1 MLDPVLLRSFITVVD
16 TGNFTRAAE
25 YLHLTQSTV
34 SQHVLRLEDRL
45 GCQLLDRGQ
54 RHILPT
60 EEGERL
66 LGYARSILRLAEE
79 ACASVAAAQASAV
92 LRLGAPEEFMGAA
105 LMPTLAAVQAAHP
118 LLRVEVE
125 GGLSHEL
132 LRRYREGDLDLLL
145 VKQWEV
151 DADCHAQWAEP
162 LCWIAARD
170 AAAPAAGTAVPLV
183 AFPAGALY
191 RQEMT
196 AMLENCGRPWQV
208 RFCSPSLPS
217 LTAAV
222 AAGLGVS
229 LLPAACVGPEHR
241 VLTAAEGYAAPA
253 GLRLA
258 LYARARLSEAG
269 RALLRA
275 LTGYCEQRAAEV
287 SARAG

>member
-1 MLDPVLLRSFITVVD
+1 MLDPVLLRSFVTVVD

-34 SQHVLRLEDRL
+34 SQHVIRLEDSLDCR
-45 GCQLLDRGQ
+45 LLDRTQ
-54 RHILPT
+54 RHVLPT
-60 EEGERL
+60 EEGGRL

-79 ACASVAAAQASAV
+79 ARESVAAAPASAS
-92 LRLGAPEEFMGAA
+92 LRLGAPEDFMGST
-105 LMPTLAAVQAAHP
+105 LMPTLAAVQAAYP

-132 LRRYREGDLDLLL
+132 LRRYREGELDLLL

-151 DADCHAQWAEP
+151 DADCHAQWPEP
-162 LCWIAARD
+162 LCWIAAQGSPPP
-170 AAAPAAGTAVPLV
+170 APDTAVPLV

-196 AMLENCGRPWQV
+196 ALLEACGKPWHV
-208 RFCSPSLPS
+208 RFSSPSLPS

-222 AAGLGVS
+222 AAGMGIS
-229 LLPAACVGPEHR
+229 LLPAACVAPGHR
-241 VLTAAEGYAAPA
+241 VLTADEGYAAPG

-258 LYARARLSEAG
+258 LYARSRLSDAG
-269 RALLRA
+269 HALLRA
-275 LTGYCEQRAAEV
+275 LTAYCEL
-287 SARAG
+287 RAGTVTPPAA

>member
-1 MLDPVLLRSFITVVD
+1 MIDPVLLRSFLTVVE

-34 SQHVLRLEDRL
+34 SQHVIRLEDNL
-45 GCQLLDRGQ
+45 GCRLLDRTQ

-79 ACASVAAAQASAV
+79 ARESVAAAQASAV
-92 LRLGAPEEFMGAA
+92 VRLGAPEEFMGST
-105 LMPTLAAVQAAHP
+105 LMPTIASVQAAHP
-118 LLRVEVE
+118 RLRVEVE

-132 LRRYREGDLDLLL
+132 LRRYREGELDLLL

-151 DADCHAQWAEP
+151 DADCHAQWPEP
-162 LCWIAARD
+162 LCWIAAAG
-170 AAAPAAGTAVPLV
+170 AALPAPDTAVPLV

-196 AMLENCGRPWQV
+196 AMLESCGRPWHV
-208 RFCSPSLPS
+208 RFSSPSLPS
-217 LTAAV
+217 LAAAV
-222 AAGLGVS
+222 AAGLGIS
-229 LLPAACVGPEHR
+229 LLPAACVSAGHR
-241 VLTAAEGYAAPA
+241 VLRAGEGFPAPA

-258 LYARARLSEAG
+258 LYARSRLSDAG
-269 RALLRA
+269 HALKRALEAYCELRA
-275 LTGYCEQRAAEV
+275 SNPMPGA
-287 SARAG
+287 

>member
-45 GCQLLDRGQ
+45 GCQLLDRSQ

-229 LLPAACVGPEHR
+229 LLPAACVGSEHR